1 MTATLDRFAVA
12 LGPSTE
18 RRAAKGVRKDA
29 LLPTGNGP
37 RLQLGDDRELLD
49 LPILIGSQEGVVVLE

>member
-12 LGPSTE
+12 LGSSTE
-18 RRAAKGVRKDA
+18 RRVANGVRKDA
-29 LLPTGNGP
+29 LLPTDNGL

-49 LPILIGSQEGVVVLE
+49 LPVLIGS